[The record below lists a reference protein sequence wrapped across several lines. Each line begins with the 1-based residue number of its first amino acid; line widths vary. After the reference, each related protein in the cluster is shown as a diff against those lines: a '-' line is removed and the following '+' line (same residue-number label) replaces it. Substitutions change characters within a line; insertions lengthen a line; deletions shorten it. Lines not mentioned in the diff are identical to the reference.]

1 MNLEPLK
8 ESFGELYELLSDQ
21 SVLEVII
28 DSPDDIYYEKDRAVH
43 NFSGK
48 VNGQAQLQSMVQAMA
63 KLAGKQYSEEMKNLR
78 ITLGDVM
85 IHIAS
90 PLISRKGYVINWNRV
105 PNQIISLDDLVKWKA
120 INQEGADIIQKAIK
134 DNKSILCAGGVGS
147 GITTLCGVLLN
158 EIPPEYRV
166 VSLEVTPTLN
176 FNRKRQASLVTP
188 NNKRSELS
196 DIVEVSEMM
205 RADYLVLNEILG
217 KEAHLFCNL
226 LRNGHSGVG
235 IIKAS
240 NIFDALKRLEA
251 KILCHPEAA
260 FEDAKYAISEAFD
273 VIVYQERFSD
283 GSRKITGVA
292 EIKFIEGEL
301 KLDMLYRNKG

>member
-1 MNLEPLK
+1 
-8 ESFGELYELLSDQ
+8 
-21 SVLEVII
+21 
-28 DSPDDIYYEKDRAVH
+28 
-43 NFSGK
+43 
-48 VNGQAQLQSMVQAMA
+48 
-63 KLAGKQYSEEMKNLR
+63 
-78 ITLGDVM
+78 M

-90 PLISRKGYVINWNRV
+90 PLISRKGYVINWMRI
-105 PNQIISLDDLVKWKA
+105 PNQVISLEDLVKWEA
-120 INQEGADIIQKAIK
+120 INQDGADIVKKAIK
-134 DNKSILCAGGVGS
+134 DNRSILCAGGVGS
-147 GITTLCGVLLN
+147 GVTTLCGVLMN

-196 DIVEVSEMM
+196 EIVEVSEMM

-251 KILCHPEAA
+251 KILSHPDAA

-273 VIVYQERFSD
+273 IILYQERFSD

-292 EIKFIEGEL
+292 EIQLVEGEL